1 MNVHVYE
8 VLSVVSVVFLST
20 SCGGYI
26 LGISRSNVGLFIVSI
41 SSIIIP
47 KCISKHHR
55 KFLTSLKMILD
66 VAVFIKK

>member
-1 MNVHVYE
+1 MYMSKYE

-26 LGISRSNVGLFIVSI
+26 LGISRSNVGLFIVSK
-41 SSIIIP
+41 SSIYLNV
-47 KCISKHHR
+47 HHR